1 MFCSKSAKSNDEL
14 ISQLKERREIKSGK
28 IEKVMRLVD
37 RGDFAKDDLYEDCPQ
52 YIGYGATISAPNI
65 HAFALEHLEDL
76 LKEGNKVLDVGSGS
90 GYLST
95 CFAYLVGKSGQVIG
109 IDHIKELVDWS
120 YSNIRKNHSDLLKSK
135 RIQFIVGDGR
145 EGYAENGPYQAI
157 HVGAAAKKTPQ
168 KLLDQLAPGGKL
180 LIPVYSLSNPGTQT
194 LEQIEKTEDG
204 QIFRTK
210 LMGVRFVPLTDKE
223 VQWNED

>member
-1 MFCSKSAKSNDEL
+1 MLRNLHQKLVLVVPVKSTVEISKNF
-14 ISQLKERREIKSGK
+14 
-28 IEKVMRLVD
+28 V
-37 RGDFAKDDLYEDCPQ
+37 
-52 YIGYGATISAPNI
+52 
-65 HAFALEHLEDL
+65 AFSEYM
-76 LKEGNKVLDVGSGS
+76 N
-90 GYLST
+90 
-95 CFAYLVGKSGQVIG
+95 F
-109 IDHIKELVDWS
+109 KELVDWS
-120 YSNIRKNHSDLLKSK
+120 HSNISKHHSDLLKSK
-135 RIQFIVGDGR
+135 RIQFIVRDGR

-194 LEQIEKTEDG
+194 LEQIDKTEDG